1 MIFDK
6 TITDDHPEILAL
18 ISAGDAANQAINE
31 FPGKRQLVVAL
42 VGGDELASLL
52 IRLHDDF
59 IYQIAITNSIHKA
72 VMSLDQQVISRAKSL
87 IKELRNVH

>member
-59 IYQIAITNSIHKA
+59 INQIAITSSIHKA

>member
-18 ISAGDAANQAINE
+18 ISAGDAANQAVKE
-31 FPGKRQLVVAL
+31 FPSKRQLVAAL

-59 IYQIAITNSIHKA
+59 INQIAITNSIHKA
-72 VMSLDQQVISRAKSL
+72 VMSLDQQAISRIKSL
-87 IKELRNVH
+87 IKERRNVH